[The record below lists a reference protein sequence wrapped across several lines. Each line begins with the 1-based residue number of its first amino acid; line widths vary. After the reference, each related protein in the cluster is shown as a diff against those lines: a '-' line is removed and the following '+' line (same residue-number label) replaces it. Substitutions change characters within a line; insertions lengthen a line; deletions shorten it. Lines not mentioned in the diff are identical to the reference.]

1 MQPLRMRYQPS
12 TNERH
17 PSVNYRM
24 AEHTSP
30 VQPTDG
36 QSLLDSYVGSEITI
50 AAVRDFFI
58 ASQRLFRAAPW
69 SVVPEF
75 AAMFAVNCASLGLHD
90 AVVAVVGPPAASY
103 GTMVFASVEDF
114 ASYRQAARA
123 MADFTSAD
131 DAMSTMPAWVGSEF
145 RPGAAISVRMLHEI
159 KTHGW
164 PIAGPVAF
172 PIITAMNAGG
182 QPRATTAQDVQ
193 LITAL
198 HHAVADVIATEPRLG
213 FAWEPASPTITR
225 ILQVQLGGAAIA
237 VTLTAPHPH
246 APLPSPE
253 VAASTGSVAGPGGGV
268 IAPRKDLRSG
278 NDISKAKRKA
288 QKAARKKNR

>member
-1 MQPLRMRYQPS
+1 
-12 TNERH
+12 
-17 PSVNYRM
+17 M
-24 AEHTSP
+24 AEQTSP
-30 VQPTDG
+30 AQPNDG
-36 QSLLDSYVGSEITI
+36 QLSDSYVGSEITV
-50 AAVRDFFI
+50 AAVHDFFA

-75 AAMFAVNCASLGLHD
+75 AAVLAVTSAELGLQD
-90 AVVAVVGPPAASY
+90 AVLAIVGPPAASY
-103 GTMVFASVEDF
+103 GAMVFASVEDF
-114 ASYRQAARA
+114 ATYRQAARA
-123 MADFTSAD
+123 MADFTSSD

-182 QPRATTAQDVQ
+182 QSRATTAQDVQ

-198 HHAVADVIATEPRLG
+198 HHTVAELIATEPRLG
-213 FAWEPASPTITR
+213 FAWEPASPITNR
-225 ILQVQLGGAAIA
+225 TLQVQLGGAVIA

-246 APLPSPE
+246 AEVPSANL
-253 VAASTGSVAGPGGGV
+253 AATTSSTGAVNT
-268 IAPRKDLRSG
+268 PRKDHRSA
-278 NDISKAKRKA
+278 NDISKDKAKRKA